1 MKISRQQRIWRFA
14 IPVIVLACVLVPA
27 AAFADSLPGDG
38 ATTDPLLNE
47 GVVYTLATLGLA
59 GPVRAG
65 DVVICESGVVC
76 NASTPTSQW
85 SDVLVFYNATNGA
98 YIADTTLDTNTAQIF
113 SGDDGSL
120 GAFLS
125 QYNGLSSNAT
135 FWSEN
140 PTGLTL
146 VGTGG
151 FYQVNSP
158 EVTPVPEPGS
168 GSLLLLG
175 SGGLFGL
182 ALKLRRKLTA

>member
-14 IPVIVLACVLVPA
+14 IPVIVMACMLVPA
-27 AAFADSLPGDG
+27 AAFADSLLPGDG

-47 GVVYTLATLGLA
+47 GVVYTLAALGLA

-120 GAFLS
+120 GTFLS

-158 EVTPVPEPGS
+158 ETTAAVPEPS
-168 GSLLLLG
+168 SLLLLG
-175 SGGLFGL
+175 SGLFGL
-182 ALKLRRKLTA
+182 ATLKLRRKLAA